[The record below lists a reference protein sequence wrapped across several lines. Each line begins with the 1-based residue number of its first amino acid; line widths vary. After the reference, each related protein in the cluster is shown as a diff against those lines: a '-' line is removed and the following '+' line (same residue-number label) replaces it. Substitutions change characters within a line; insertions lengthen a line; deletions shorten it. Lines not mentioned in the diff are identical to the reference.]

1 MKTQEQIE
9 KMLEQYQAEYEN
21 LKPQYEESKSWFD
34 SDKFMK
40 ADYNQVRATSKAY
53 TELCD
58 RMCKFAGAIA
68 VLKIILD
75 GSQPKS

>member
-21 LKPQYEESKSWFD
+21 LKPQYENLSTWYD
-34 SDKFMK
+34 TDKFMGVDK
-40 ADYNQVRATSKAY
+40 NQVRANAKEY

>member
-21 LKPQYEESKSWFD
+21 LKSQYEESKAWFD

>member
-1 MKTQEQIE
+1 MKTQDQVK

-21 LKPQYEESKSWFD
+21 LKPQYENLSAWYD
-34 SDKFMK
+34 ADKFMG
-40 ADYNQVRATSKAY
+40 ADKDQVRANAKAY

-68 VLKIILD
+68 VMKIILD
-75 GSQPKS
+75 EHK